1 MRHEFNN
8 FVLRNVFA
16 FGKNAFFRFTF
27 FRTAENLCRNKQ
39 KQCVFRCVASATHFL
54 FFRGENMDFKTN
66 RSLDDMGRL
75 VIPADFRK
83 LYGIKPGEKVVITA
97 TDQGILVTKQAE

>member
-1 MRHEFNN
+1 
-8 FVLRNVFA
+8 
-16 FGKNAFFRFTF
+16 
-27 FRTAENLCRNKQ
+27 
-39 KQCVFRCVASATHFL
+39 
-54 FFRGENMDFKTN
+54 MDFKTN

-75 VIPADFRK
+75 VIPAAFRK